1 MSGDVPRPLTDRAGR
16 VQTRAGEVVA
26 DADRLPTVLV
36 TRPQPQADEWV
47 AALLALG
54 LRAQALPLLGIAA
67 PADLAPV
74 HAAWRHLGQQAV
86 VMFVSPSAVQQFFA
100 ERPADLA
107 GLAWPPQLIAAGTG
121 PGTRQALL
129 TAGVPADLLLTPP
142 DSAATFDSEALW
154 AVLRPRL
161 DWTGRDVLVVR
172 GEGGRDWLADTLR
185 QHGAHVHFVEA
196 YRRTV
201 PVLDAAA
208 YRLLKQ
214 ALALPAAYC
223 WLFSSSEAVG
233 HLPTLAPGA
242 DWRQAVALASHP
254 RIAQTAKR
262 LGFGRVQQVAPAPG
276 AVAAALRSGLSAH

>member
-1 MSGDVPRPLTDRAGR
+1 MPGDAHQPLTNPAGGIK
-16 VQTRAGEVVA
+16 TRAGDGVA
-26 DADRLPTVLV
+26 GADRLPTVLV
-36 TRPQPQADEWV
+36 TRPQPQADDWV
-47 AALLALG
+47 AALQALG

-100 ERPADLA
+100 VRPV
-107 GLAWPPQLIAAGTG
+107 GLAWPPRLIAAGTG

-129 TAGVPADLLLTPP
+129 TAGVPAGAVLTPP

-161 DWTGRDVLVVR
+161 DWPGRHVLVVR

-185 QHGAHVHFVEA
+185 HHGAQVHFVEA

-201 PVLDAAA
+201 PVLNAAA
-208 YRLLKQ
+208 RRLLQQ
-214 ALALPAAYC
+214 ALAQPADCC

-233 HLPTLAPGA
+233 HLTTLAPGA
-242 DWRQAVALASHP
+242 DWRRAVALASHP
-254 RIAQTAKR
+254 RIAQTAER
-262 LGFGRVQQVAPAPG
+262 LGFGRVQQVAPAPA
-276 AVAAALRSGLSAH
+276 AVAAALRGGLSVH

>member
-1 MSGDVPRPLTDRAGR
+1 MSGDPPQPLTDRAGGIT
-16 VQTRAGEVVA
+16 TRAGDGDA

-47 AALLALG
+47 AALQALG

-74 HAAWRHLGQQAV
+74 HAAWHHLGQQAV

-100 ERPADLA
+100 VRPV
-107 GLAWPPQLIAAGTG
+107 GLAWPPWLIAAGTG

-129 TAGVPADLLLTPP
+129 TAGVPAGLVLTPP

-161 DWTGRDVLVVR
+161 DWTGLDVLVVR

-185 QHGAHVHFVEA
+185 QHGAHVHFIEA
-196 YRRTV
+196 YRRTA

-208 YRLLKQ
+208 QRLLRQ
-214 ALALPAAYC
+214 ALALPHDYC

-242 DWRQAVALASHP
+242 DWRSAVALASHP
-254 RIAQTAKR
+254 RIAQTAER
-262 LGFGRVQQVAPAPG
+262 LGFGQVQQIAPAPG
-276 AVAAALRSGLSAH
+276 SVAAALRSGLSAH

>member
-1 MSGDVPRPLTDRAGR
+1 MSGDVPRRLTDPAGGIT
-16 VQTRAGEVVA
+16 TRAGDGDA
-26 DADRLPTVLV
+26 GADRLPTVLV

-47 AALLALG
+47 AALQALG

-67 PADLAPV
+67 PADLGPV

-100 ERPADLA
+100 VCPV
-107 GLAWPPQLIAAGTG
+107 GLAWPPRLIAAGTG

-129 TAGVPADLLLTPP
+129 TAGVPAGLVLTPP

-161 DWTGRDVLVVR
+161 NWTGLDVLVVR

-185 QHGAHVHFVEA
+185 QHGALVHFVEA
-196 YRRTV
+196 YRRTA

-208 YRLLKQ
+208 QRLLQQ
-214 ALALPAAYC
+214 ALALPDDYC

-242 DWRQAVALASHP
+242 DWRPAVALASHP
-254 RIAQTAKR
+254 RIAQTAER

-276 AVAAALRSGLSAH
+276 SVAAALRSGLSAH

>member
-1 MSGDVPRPLTDRAGR
+1 MPGDAPQPLTDRAGSI
-16 VQTRAGEVVA
+16 TTCAGEVVA
-26 DADRLPTVLV
+26 GADRLPTVLV

-47 AALLALG
+47 AALQALG

-74 HAAWRHLGQQAV
+74 QAAWRHLGQQAV

-100 ERPADLA
+100 VCPV
-107 GLAWPPQLIAAGTG
+107 GLAWPPWLIAAGTG

-129 TAGVPADLLLTPP
+129 TAGVPPGLVLTPP

-161 DWTGRDVLVVR
+161 DWTGLDVLVVR

-196 YRRTV
+196 YRRTA

-208 YRLLKQ
+208 HCLLQQ
-214 ALALPAAYC
+214 ALALPDDYC
-223 WLFSSSEAVG
+223 WLFSSSRRSATCPRWRRV
-233 HLPTLAPGA
+233 PIGA
-242 DWRQAVALASHP
+242 QPWRWPATRALHKPQNAWALAGFS
-254 RIAQTAKR
+254 RLRRR
-262 LGFGRVQQVAPAPG
+262 LGR
-276 AVAAALRSGLSAH
+276 